1 MNEAPIPVDAA
12 IAPKVSAP
20 QHGPRPLPLFLDIL
34 WRETHGDPA
43 LRQRAFTGLA
53 RYQNASRPLPPP
65 PPRAAASAQNTRLLH
80 YGTENRPKIT
90 KSQSLTAPAPVVFIP
105 SLINPPTVLDLS
117 ERQSMLRYLAARG
130 HDPWLIDWG
139 TPKAGETG
147 LDLAGHIERKLVPLI
162 ESIGRPVILAGY
174 CLGGTLALGLA
185 AIMPVAAVA
194 AIASPWN
201 FDGFP
206 PDAREE
212 VARLWS
218 NAKPVCARLGY
229 VPMEVLQSGFWSLDP
244 ARTIRKYAAFGD
256 MAPGSHA
263 EQAFLALEDWAN
275 EGPPLTY
282 AAGEQLFE
290 HLYAGNATGLGQW
303 TIGGQHASVTD
314 LPCPTLSIAS
324 LTDRIVPAASSPV
337 LDENWTLKLGHVGM
351 IISSRAQETLWDRL
365 SGWLSKHGG

>member
-1 MNEAPIPVDAA
+1 
-12 IAPKVSAP
+12 
-20 QHGPRPLPLFLDIL
+20 LPLFLDIL

-43 LRQRAFTGLA
+43 LRQRAFAGLA
-53 RYQNASRPLPPP
+53 RYQEAERPPPPP
-65 PPRAAASAQNTRLLH
+65 PPRAAASVQNTRLLH
-80 YGTENRPKIT
+80 YGTENGRKMHN
-90 KSQSLTAPAPVVFIP
+90 SQSLTARTPVVFIP

-117 ERQSMLRYLAARG
+117 EQQSMLRYLASLG

-139 TPKAGETG
+139 APGAEENA
-147 LDLAGHIERKLVPLI
+147 LDLTGHVERKLAPLI
-162 ESIGRPVILAGY
+162 QTIGRPVILAGY

-185 AIMPVAAVA
+185 TIAPVAAVA

-206 PDAREE
+206 TDAREE
-212 VARLWS
+212 VARLWKG
-218 NAKPVCARLGY
+218 AKPVCARLGY

-256 MAPGSHA
+256 MKHGSHA

-282 AAGEQLFE
+282 TAGEQLFE
-290 HLYAGNATGLGQW
+290 HLYAGNATGLDQW
-303 TIGGQHASVTD
+303 SIGGRHVSIRD
-314 LPCPTLSIAS
+314 LSCPTLSIAS
-324 LTDRIVPAASSPV
+324 LTDRIVPATSAPA
-337 LDENWTLKLGHVGM
+337 LDENWTLGLGHVGM
-351 IISSRAQETLWDRL
+351 IVSGRAREALWNPL